1 MTKSDM
7 STGDP
12 ASVDLVRLS
21 NPTPG
26 IFKRPAFFDVIAVP
40 APWLEWEGGRDRDVR
55 Q

>member
-7 STGDP
+7 STVGP
-12 ASVDLVRLS
+12 ASVGLACPLKQ
-21 NPTPG
+21 PPG
-26 IFKRPAFFDVIAVP
+26 NFKRLAFFNVIAVP

>member
-1 MTKSDM
+1 MTKSDT
-7 STGDP
+7 STVGP
-12 ASVDLVRLS
+12 ASVGLGHPSKL
-21 NPTPG
+21 TPG